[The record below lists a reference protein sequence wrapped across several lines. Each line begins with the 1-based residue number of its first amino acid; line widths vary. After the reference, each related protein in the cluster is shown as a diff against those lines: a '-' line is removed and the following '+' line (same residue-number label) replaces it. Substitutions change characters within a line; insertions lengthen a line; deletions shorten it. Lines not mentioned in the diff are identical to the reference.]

1 MYAIKGAAG
10 VSWYQE
16 DHGDCL
22 QWIEAL
28 APDRT
33 SALIDVGAGASTL
46 VDGLLKRG
54 YRTITLLD
62 QSELALALTLSR
74 LQSDLVLAR
83 LSVSLHWLHGELLN
97 AVLPYRGLS
106 SGMIALCFTS
116 SPQSLN

>member
-1 MYAIKGAAG
+1 MSSLRQSEQPAGWDAIYAIKGAAG

-33 SALIDVGAGASTL
+33 SALIDIGAGASTL
-46 VDGLLKRG
+46 VDGLLRRG

-62 QSELALALTLSR
+62 QSELALALTRSR

-83 LSVSLHWLHGELLN
+83 LSFSLHWLHGDLFN
-97 AVLPYRGLS
+97 AVLPYRGL
-106 SGMIALCFTS
+106 
-116 SPQSLN
+116 